1 MAIEQLSYS
10 AAEIDERLGR
20 VSGDNLLINP
30 FFQINQRGQSS
41 YSGTG
46 YGFDGWRGT
55 RSTSVIEINAD
66 GSVTVSGAIKEDGI
80 LQKLESAYAGQ
91 TLTTSVEVTSITGTG
106 QLYVR
111 NATTWATFG
120 YTILENSGLHVLT
133 VTIPPD
139 NTDPIAIYMDF
150 SPSATEANSMTIA
163 PPIKIEKGEIST
175 QKSDALPA
183 PNFGFEEC
191 RRYLVALREITT
203 GGNACHA
210 FGAAI
215 SSTEIRLTV
224 PLSRPMRIQPTLI
237 VNDLSKW
244 TIRHGNASLPITN
257 LELLR
262 SSSNFLLLR
271 ATTSGATAGYACYLQ
286 NADPSALILLSAEL

>member
-1 MAIEQLSYS
+1 MSEYKKVIYT

-20 VSGDNLLINP
+20 VDKFSNPNLLINP

-41 YSGTG
+41 YSGIGYTVDGWKQRASSDVTTVNVGSVTFGKSTDIGPFIIQDVENLSALVGQQVTFSVKILAIEGVVRLRFLKTG
-46 YGFDGWRGT
+46 YGNEAESGNID
-55 RSTSVIEINAD
+55 STGIFSFTHTITSETIGVAIVATTVAAK
-66 GSVTVSGAIKEDGI
+66 VT
-80 LQKLESAYAGQ
+80 LESAKLEIGSVS
-91 TLTTSVEVTSITGTG
+91 TL
-106 QLYVR
+106 
-111 NATTWATFG
+111 
-120 YTILENSGLHVLT
+120 
-133 VTIPPD
+133 
-139 NTDPIAIYMDF
+139 
-150 SPSATEANSMTIA
+150 ANDA
-163 PPIKIEKGEIST
+163 PPIP
-175 QKSDALPA
+175 D
-183 PNFGFEEC
+183 FGIEEC
-191 RRYLVALREITT
+191 KRYLVSLREITT

-224 PLSRPMRIQPTLI
+224 PLSRPMRIHPTLI

-244 TIRHGNASLPITN
+244 TIRHGSVSLPITN

-262 SSSNFLLLR
+262 SSSNYLLLR